1 MSNKLLVL
9 SNDSKTHSQH
19 FYKSKTDARTENVR
33 KNKLC
38 AVKYLLMFMCVLG
51 QGVTTTNIS
60 CSLKIMHALATAVH
74 CLLELDDSIRWFCY

>member
-1 MSNKLLVL
+1 MI

-51 QGVTTTNIS
+51 HGIATTNIS
-60 CSLKIMHALATAVH
+60 YSLKIMHALATAVH
-74 CLLELDDSIRWFCY
+74 CLLELDESIRRFY